1 MGGTL
6 DRRLARRRVPGA
18 GEPLARVRLRTGRDV
33 EVCDV
38 SDGGALVDGRARLLP
53 GTHVDVHVVAL
64 TGRVLMRCRV
74 VRSLVSR
81 IDDTGVSYRSA
92 LAFQHPVDT
101 QSPGYDVPGA
111 VGVTPAGEGTPYPPP
126 AADEGIT
133 EDERLSA

>member
-81 IDDTGVSYRSA
+81 IDDAGVSYRSA
-92 LAFQHPVDT
+92 LAFQQPVDT
-101 QSPGYDVPGA
+101 RSPGYDVPRA
-111 VGVTPAGEGTPYPPP
+111 VSATPTGEGTPYPLP
-126 AADEGIT
+126 AADEGING
-133 EDERLSA
+133 DERLSA